1 METRSLRCT
10 ICDRMIHTL
19 LVFLPCID
27 PGWLSFKRR
36 SNIVCACRLI
46 AIFFIMFS
54 LASFLATNRE
64 IFSYESSPGRVT
76 HLLARDEAICITS
89 DTTPISPECSE
100 ETYIV
105 RFQTKEGRWIETTF
119 IAAGRSSLPRPGD
132 RILVGYDPHDPK
144 GTAMDYG
151 ALRWSSIFSW
161 IIAMLGICF
170 LLLDWAWRKFLQKVR
185 RWKKLDNKVQA

>member
-54 LASFLATNRE
+54 LASFLATSRE
-64 IFSYESSPGRVT
+64 IFSYESVPGKVT

-89 DTTPISPECSE
+89 DTTPINPECSE
-100 ETYIV
+100 ETYVI
-105 RFQTKEGRWIETTF
+105 RFQT
-119 IAAGRSSLPRPGD
+119 
-132 RILVGYDPHDPK
+132 GYDPHDPK